1 MTAAS
6 EVGRFLV
13 RPVAVFVGVAL
24 VVAAI
29 VVSIGTLLLGLHPH
43 DIPEGNLL
51 AEWLRPDLG
60 AAVVGAVVVLVGC
73 ALLAQPQDG
82 TGALDKEVAIGGK
95 PFFAPPPP
103 PLDLTLRQG
112 PVGTIQNIA
121 EGYTLYAQ
129 NGALAR
135 VIGTLPGEEEYGRRR
150 RGIIYASGLH
160 GANDEMWIP
169 VEAVMSVYPETRAAF
184 LAAKGDEIEHFG
196 WNRPPASFR
205 RDQRLHEAP
214 KSF

>member
-6 EVGRFLV
+6 EVSHNVV
-13 RPVAVFVGVAL
+13 RPVAIFVGVAL

-29 VVSIGTLLLGLHPH
+29 VVGIGTALLDLHPH
-43 DIPEGNLL
+43 GIVHGDL
-51 AEWLRPDLG
+51 ASEWLRPDLG
-60 AAVVGAVVVLVGC
+60 AAMVASVAVLVGC
-73 ALLAQPQDG
+73 ALLARPHAAAG
-82 TGALDKEVAIGGK
+82 TLDREVVVGAK
-95 PFFAPPPP
+95 PFNAPPPP

-112 PVGTIQNIA
+112 PLGTVQNIA

-160 GANDEMWIP
+160 GANEEMWIP
-169 VEAVMSVYPETRAAF
+169 VEAVMSVYPETRAVF
-184 LAAKGDEIEHFG
+184 LAAKGDEVEHFG

-205 RDQRLHEAP
+205 RDQKLHAAP

>member
-1 MTAAS
+1 MTEAS
-6 EVGRFLV
+6 EVGHNVV
-13 RPVAVFVGVAL
+13 RPIAVFVGVAV

-29 VVSIGTLLLGLHPH
+29 IVGIGTTLLGLHPH
-43 DIPEGNLL
+43 DIVEGNL
-51 AEWLRPDLG
+51 ASEWLRPDLG
-60 AAVVGAVVVLVGC
+60 TAIVAALAVLFGC
-73 ALLAQPQDG
+73 ALLARPHAEA
-82 TGALDKEVAIGGK
+82 GALDRAVVVGTK
-95 PFFAPPPP
+95 PFDAPPPP

-112 PVGTIQNIA
+112 PTGTVQNIA
-121 EGYTLYAQ
+121 EGDTLYAQ

-135 VIGTLPGEEEYGRRR
+135 VIGILPGEDEYGRRR

-169 VEAVMSVYPETRAAF
+169 VEAVMSVYPETRAVF

>member
-6 EVGRFLV
+6 EVGHNVV
-13 RPVAVFVGVAL
+13 RPVAIFVGVAL

-29 VVSIGTLLLGLHPH
+29 IVGIGTMLLGLHPH
-43 DIPEGNLL
+43 DIVHGNL
-51 AEWLRPDLG
+51 ASEWLRPDLG
-60 AAVVGAVVVLVGC
+60 VALAAAVLVLIGC
-73 ALLAQPQDG
+73 SVLAQPQDG
-82 TGALDKEVAIGGK
+82 TGALDREVAVGSR
-95 PFFAPPPP
+95 PFNAPLPP

-112 PVGTIQNIA
+112 ALGTVSNIA

-135 VIGTLPGEEEYGRRR
+135 VVGTLPGEEEYGRRR

-169 VEAVMSVYPETRAAF
+169 VEAVMSVYPETRTAF